1 MNLSLKGTY
10 FLYLILMSGTTV
22 HIIQRSRAEVKP
34 GFLSLKQDGLE
45 AVAIKSKHKHAFT
58 YVFNYT

>member
-1 MNLSLKGTY
+1 
-10 FLYLILMSGTTV
+10 MSDTTV